1 MPLVAVQCSQFRH
14 CSSAVHRESS
24 RACSMPSPRSFLLI
38 TLASLAML
46 SLPAAAQEQPR
57 CLSRA
62 EQRAAIA
69 AGQAIPLATARQMLR
84 QRMGGELVRARL
96 CHEANNR
103 LIYLLTVLPRDGK
116 VRRVTV
122 DATNGTVISGL

>member
-1 MPLVAVQCSQFRH
+1 MSVLKSVPMLALALACALVALLLTP
-14 CSSAVHRESS
+14 AV
-24 RACSMPSPRSFLLI
+24 
-38 TLASLAML
+38 
-46 SLPAAAQEQPR
+46 AQERPR
-57 CLSRA
+57 CLTRA

-69 AGQAIPLATARQMLR
+69 SGEAIPLATARQMLR

-122 DATNGTVISGL
+122 DATNGTIISGL

>member
-1 MPLVAVQCSQFRH
+1 MLGLALACAVLT
-14 CSSAVHRESS
+14 V
-24 RACSMPSPRSFLLI
+24 LL
-38 TLASLAML
+38 T
-46 SLPAAAQEQPR
+46 PAAAEQERPR

-69 AGQAIPLATARQMLR
+69 AGEAIPLAAARRMLR

-96 CHEANNR
+96 CHEPSR
-103 LIYLLTVLPRDGK
+103 LIYLLTVLARDGK